1 MLQRFDVEHQLVV
14 VREKV
19 PAPGIFLADLAA
31 DQPLANK
38 DFTRFLRIHRPEV
51 NPLFRIDQHPVKR
64 RTFEGNDLHRLLLPV
79 RIEPAPL
86 DQMCADL
93 LQPLRFDA
101 RHAAGKEPGRFGDLG
116 GGDPLAGLLVER
128 RSGMD
133 QELHP
138 ACAEVM
144 PRILGLASN
153 VAEQAGEQCAVDR
166 LVGCG
171 NLVLLP
177 LVFGGETVQLT
188 VNVAPLAHAQRR
200 QKIFVTRLHQLALR
214 FLVLDL
220 GLVPV
225 PQLEPGEEFRL
236 LVGKLPVRGV
246 GTALALLRAL
256 ARVLHGQRGGD
267 HQHLAQTT
275 LFACGDDH
283 ARHARVERH
292 LRQFLPDRCQRA
304 LFGHRAEFEQELVAV
319 ADRLRRRRLDEGEI
333 LDIADAQRLHAQN
346 HPGQRRA
353 QDFGVGIRRAQAE
366 FLLVIQAYTHSGR
379 HPPATPGPLVGRGLG
394 DLLDLQVLDLVAIG
408 VALDARQ
415 P

>member
-1 MLQRFDVEHQLVV
+1 
-14 VREKV
+14 
-19 PAPGIFLADLAA
+19 
-31 DQPLANK
+31 
-38 DFTRFLRIHRPEV
+38 
-51 NPLFRIDQHPVKR
+51 
-64 RTFEGNDLHRLLLPV
+64 
-79 RIEPAPL
+79 
-86 DQMCADL
+86 
-93 LQPLRFDA
+93 
-101 RHAAGKEPGRFGDLG
+101 
-116 GGDPLAGLLVER
+116 
-128 RSGMD
+128 MD
-133 QELHP
+133 QEFHP
-138 ACAEVM
+138 ACAKVM
-144 PRILGLASN
+144 PRILGLAAN
-153 VAEQAGEQCAVDR
+153 VAEQAGEQRAVDR

-171 NLVLLP
+171 NLVLPAAGPPQGRDFVTLRAQQGCRRPLP
-177 LVFGGETVQLT
+177 GEGGWGVGFFYPQMLCGEAVQLA